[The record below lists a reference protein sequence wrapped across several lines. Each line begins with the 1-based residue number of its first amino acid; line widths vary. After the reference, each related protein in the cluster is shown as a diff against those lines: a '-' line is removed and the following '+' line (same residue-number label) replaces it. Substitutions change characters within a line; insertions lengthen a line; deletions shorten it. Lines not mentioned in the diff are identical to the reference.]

1 MRIGIILTVDILKSF
16 LVLLLLGTWFPCAAN
31 CQLMMSRAAQNLVEH
46 HDASFQTAFN
56 AGSDEDC
63 QICDWVATGGCE
75 QSETKVVAPEF
86 ATVVVPSFCQTI
98 LDEQLLAL
106 KSGCQTEWSTAPPE
120 LAATYHFAF
129 RTALPPRAPSLIS

>member
-1 MRIGIILTVDILKSF
+1 MCNVDLLKSI
-16 LVLLLLGTWFPCAAN
+16 LVLLLMGTWFPCVVH
-31 CQLMMSRAAQNLVEH
+31 CQLTNSRLAQNPAGCGN
-46 HDASFQTAFN
+46 ASFQTAFY

-63 QICDWVATGGCE
+63 RICDWVSSGGYE

-120 LAATYHFAF
+120 LASTFHFAF